1 MIKSS
6 VLPTI
11 RCVASSAISTK
22 FGQVSIVFNMTSI
35 TIYWGALIALIYM
48 AILAANLEVLT

>member
-22 FGQVSIVFNMTSI
+22 FGLVSIVFNMTSI